1 MKYDYVTL
9 YQKNADFFNARPN
22 AKRALKLGN
31 IFLTSLFFVSYAVL
45 WFCVLFLEEYTPPL
59 LAKILFVPLLGL
71 LIVTVLRMMID
82 RPRPYHVDGAN
93 ITPVLE
99 KKKETKKSFPSRHL
113 TCAGVISMTVF
124 SLYPAA
130 GIFLLVASILL
141 GYVRFAA
148 GFHYPSDLL
157 FGEALGV
164 FVGCLAFI
172 L

>member
-9 YQKNADFFNARPN
+9 YQKNADFFNAHPT

-31 IFLTSLFFVSYAVL
+31 IFLTSLFFISYAVL

-82 RPRPYHVDGAN
+82 RPRPYHEDGAN

-99 KKKETKKSFPSRHL
+99 KKKETK
-113 TCAGVISMTVF
+113 
-124 SLYPAA
+124 
-130 GIFLLVASILL
+130 
-141 GYVRFAA
+141 
-148 GFHYPSDLL
+148 
-157 FGEALGV
+157 
-164 FVGCLAFI
+164 
-172 L
+172 